1 MLNFLIVI
9 QTLLENPTGNV
20 KNVKHNELY
29 KYLIF
34 LTDMDML
41 QEMYFD

>member
-9 QTLLENPTGNV
+9 QIMREPPTGNV
-20 KNVKHNELY
+20 KKVKHNELY